1 MSEFKFVA
9 KCVAMTLVLVMILQL
24 RVGPKTIEQHT
35 LDAAHGTGI
44 SAPIQGVADAVT
56 KFIRFGVS
64 EAKSKI
70 SDKMVKQFD
79 QGKKETTKHFDQF
92 RASIEDGKKKIF
104 KKDINAAGTSGS
116 SSEVSLS
123 NQKSKNLNSNAN
135 TERDILES
143 SSHEDD
149 DISLADTI
157 TNAFKGSK
165 PAIGN

>member
-9 KCVAMTLVLVMILQL
+9 KCVAITLALVVIMQL
-24 RVGPKTIEQHT
+24 RVGPKTIEQHS
-35 LDAAHGTGI
+35 LDAVHGAGI
-44 SAPIQGVADAVT
+44 SAPIQAVADAIT
-56 KFIRFGVS
+56 KFVRFGIS

-92 RASIEDGKKKIF
+92 RASIEDGKEKIF
-104 KKDINAAGTSGS
+104 KKELGFNGPSVNAV
-116 SSEVSLS
+116 E
-123 NQKSKNLNSNAN
+123 NQNSKNLQADQNSENN
-135 TERDILES
+135 ISNS
-143 SSHEDD
+143 SENNSDD
-149 DISLADTI
+149 TSLTDTI